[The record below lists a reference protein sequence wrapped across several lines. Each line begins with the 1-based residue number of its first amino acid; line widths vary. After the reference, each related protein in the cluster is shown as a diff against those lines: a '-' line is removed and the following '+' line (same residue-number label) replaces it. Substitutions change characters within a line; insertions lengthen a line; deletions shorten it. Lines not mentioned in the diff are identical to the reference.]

1 MKKNNITMTHAV
13 KGCDGE
19 RCTFRTSNCEFQL
32 SRGNFEQVLGITH
45 VLLNSQGPS
54 GYADM

>member
-1 MKKNNITMTHAV
+1 MQWKAV
-13 KGCDGE
+13 ME

-32 SRGNFEQVLGITH
+32 SRGNFEHVLGITH